1 MTPFAL
7 SSIDMILDPGRPA
20 HVSIELSG
28 SIRLAGIQVWRTS
41 RGPRVLFPGADSA
54 RGRGMIAIP
63 PSLRRDWSEAIL
75 AAWRRTAVSMTETVE
90 RSAAA

>member
-7 SSIDMILDPGRPA
+7 RSIDMILDPGRPA
-20 HVSIELSG
+20 RVSIELSG
-28 SIRLAGIQVWRTS
+28 AIRLAGIQVWRTS
-41 RGPRVLFPGADSA
+41 RGPRVLFPGAASTT
-54 RGRGMIAIP
+54 GRGLIAIP

-75 AAWRRTAVSMTETVE
+75 TAWRRAAATMTDDVG